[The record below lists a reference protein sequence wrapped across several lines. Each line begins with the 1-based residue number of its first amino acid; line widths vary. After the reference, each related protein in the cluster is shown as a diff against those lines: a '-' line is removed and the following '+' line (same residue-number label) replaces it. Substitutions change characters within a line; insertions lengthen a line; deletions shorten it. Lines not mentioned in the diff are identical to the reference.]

1 MSIWLRKSFFVLLSI
16 LTFGLVSPSQAFLN
30 EENHAFAKNN
40 GKPSSAV
47 ESTSEEVREE
57 ESTLSR
63 DVFIETM
70 LAQAEKNAYE
80 KFGTKIKP
88 VIEDEFKSL
97 ILPKIEKAISDT
109 AVQFPEEDL
118 TSLTISE
125 VPQYAK
131 TEKIFHIYDER
142 SGEDVIRFHVRKD
155 HPPKDGYY
163 FNFHY
168 HTVHDQFQTHHDLG
182 SIFWDKNT
190 PPQWRSVS

>member
-1 MSIWLRKSFFVLLSI
+1 MSIWLKKSFFILLSI

-30 EENHAFAKNN
+30 EENHALAKNN
-40 GKPSSAV
+40 GKPSTV
-47 ESTSEEVREE
+47 ESTPEETREE
-57 ESTLSR
+57 EAALTY

-70 LAQAEKNAYE
+70 LVQAEKNAYE

-88 VIEDEFKSL
+88 VIEDEFRSL
-97 ILPKIEKAISDT
+97 ILPKIEIAIADT
-109 AVQFPEEDL
+109 AAQFPEEDL

-142 SGEDVIRFHVRKD
+142 SGEDIIRFHVRKD

-168 HTVHDQFQTHHDLG
+168 HTVHDQFQAHHELG

-190 PPQWRSVS
+190 PPQWMSVS

>member
-1 MSIWLRKSFFVLLSI
+1 MSIWLKKSFFIILSI

-30 EENHAFAKNN
+30 EENHALAKNN
-40 GKPSSAV
+40 GKPSTV
-47 ESTSEEVREE
+47 ESTPEETREE
-57 ESTLSR
+57 EPALTH
-63 DVFIETM
+63 DVFIESM
-70 LAQAEKNAYE
+70 LVQAEKSAYE

-88 VIEDEFKSL
+88 VIEDEFRSL
-97 ILPKIEKAISDT
+97 ILPNIEKAIADT
-109 AVQFPEEDL
+109 AAQFPEEDL

-142 SGEDVIRFHVRKD
+142 SGEDIIRFHVRKD

-168 HTVHDQFQTHHDLG
+168 HTVHDQFQAHHELG

-190 PPQWRSVS
+190 PPQWMSVS

>member
-1 MSIWLRKSFFVLLSI
+1 MSIWLKKSFFILLSI

-30 EENHAFAKNN
+30 EENHALAKNN
-40 GKPSSAV
+40 GKPATM
-47 ESTSEEVREE
+47 ESTPEETREE
-57 ESTLSR
+57 ESAVSHG
-63 DVFIETM
+63 VFIENM

-97 ILPKIEKAISDT
+97 ILPNIEKAIADT
-109 AVQFPEEDL
+109 ASQFPEEDL

-182 SIFWDKNT
+182 NIYWNKNT
-190 PPQWRSVS
+190 PPQWMSVS

>member
-1 MSIWLRKSFFVLLSI
+1 MSIWLKKSFFILLSI

-30 EENHAFAKNN
+30 EDNHALAKNN
-40 GKPSSAV
+40 GKPSSV
-47 ESTSEEVREE
+47 ESTPEEAREE
-57 ESTLSR
+57 ETVISH

-80 KFGTKIKP
+80 KFGTRIKP

-97 ILPKIEKAISDT
+97 ILPKIEKAIADT
-109 AVQFPEEDL
+109 AAEFPEEDL

-155 HPPKDGYY
+155 HPPMDGYY

-168 HTVHDQFQTHHDLG
+168 HTVHDRFQAHHELG
-182 SIFWDKNT
+182 SIYWDKNT
-190 PPQWRSVS
+190 PPQWMSVS

>member
-1 MSIWLRKSFFVLLSI
+1 MSIWLKKSFFVLLSI
-16 LTFGLVSPSQAFLN
+16 LTFGLVSPTQPFLN
-30 EENHAFAKNN
+30 EENHALAKNN
-40 GKPSSAV
+40 GKPSSV
-47 ESTSEEVREE
+47 EATPEEAREE
-57 ESTLSR
+57 ESVLTH
-63 DVFIETM
+63 VEFIETM
-70 LAQAEKNAYE
+70 LDQAEKNAYE

-88 VIEDEFKSL
+88 IIEDEFRSL
-97 ILPKIEKAISDT
+97 ILPNIERAIADT
-109 AVQFPEEDL
+109 AAQFPEEDL

-168 HTVHDQFQTHHDLG
+168 HTVHDKFLAHHELG
-182 SIFWDKNT
+182 SIYWDKNT
-190 PPQWRSVS
+190 PPQWMSVS

>member
-1 MSIWLRKSFFVLLSI
+1 MSIWLKKSFFILLSI

-30 EENHAFAKNN
+30 EENHALAKNN
-40 GKPSSAV
+40 GKPSTV
-47 ESTSEEVREE
+47 ESTPEETREE
-57 ESTLSR
+57 ELALTH
-63 DVFIETM
+63 DGFIESM
-70 LAQAEKNAYE
+70 LVQAEKNAYE

-88 VIEDEFKSL
+88 VIEDEFRSL
-97 ILPKIEKAISDT
+97 ILPKIEKAIADT
-109 AVQFPEEDL
+109 AAEFPEEDL

-142 SGEDVIRFHVRKD
+142 SGEDIIRFHVRKD

-168 HTVHDQFQTHHDLG
+168 HTVHDSFQAHHELG

-190 PPQWRSVS
+190 PPQWMSVS

>member
-1 MSIWLRKSFFVLLSI
+1 MSIWLKKSFFILLSI

-30 EENHAFAKNN
+30 EENHALAKNN
-40 GKPSSAV
+40 GKPSTV
-47 ESTSEEVREE
+47 ESTPEETREE
-57 ESTLSR
+57 ELALTH
-63 DVFIETM
+63 DGFIESM
-70 LAQAEKNAYE
+70 LVQAEKNAYE

-88 VIEDEFKSL
+88 VIEDEFRSL
-97 ILPKIEKAISDT
+97 ILPKIEKAIADT
-109 AVQFPEEDL
+109 AAEFPEEDL

-142 SGEDVIRFHVRKD
+142 SGEDIIRFHVRKD

-168 HTVHDQFQTHHDLG
+168 HTVHDNFQAHHELG

-190 PPQWRSVS
+190 PPQWMSVS

>member
-1 MSIWLRKSFFVLLSI
+1 MSIWLKKSFFVLLSI

-30 EENHAFAKNN
+30 EENHALAKNN
-40 GKPSSAV
+40 GKPSSL
-47 ESTSEEVREE
+47 ESTPREAREE
-57 ESTLSR
+57 DSVLTH

-70 LAQAEKNAYE
+70 LVQAEKNAYE

-97 ILPKIEKAISDT
+97 ILPNIEKAIADT
-109 AVQFPEEDL
+109 AALFPEEDL

-155 HPPKDGYY
+155 HPPKAGYY

-168 HTVHDQFQTHHDLG
+168 HTVHDQFQAHHELG
-182 SIFWDKNT
+182 SIYWNKNT
-190 PPQWRSVS
+190 PPQWMSVS

>member
-1 MSIWLRKSFFVLLSI
+1 MSIWLKKSFFILLSI

-30 EENHAFAKNN
+30 EENHALAKNN
-40 GKPSSAV
+40 GKPATM
-47 ESTSEEVREE
+47 ESTPEETREE
-57 ESTLSR
+57 ESVVSHS
-63 DVFIETM
+63 VFIENM

-97 ILPKIEKAISDT
+97 ILPNIEKAIADT
-109 AVQFPEEDL
+109 ASQFPEEDL

-182 SIFWDKNT
+182 NIYWNKNT
-190 PPQWRSVS
+190 PPQWMSVS

>member
-30 EENHAFAKNN
+30 EENHALAKNN
-40 GKPSSAV
+40 GKPSSSV

-88 VIEDEFKSL
+88 IIEDEFKSL
-97 ILPKIEKAISDT
+97 ILPKIEKAIEDT
-109 AVQFPEEDL
+109 AVQFPEENL
-118 TSLTISE
+118 SSLTISE

-182 SIFWDKNT
+182 SIYWDKNT

>member
-1 MSIWLRKSFFVLLSI
+1 MSIWLKKSFFILLSI

-30 EENHAFAKNN
+30 EENHALAKNN
-40 GKPSSAV
+40 GKPSTV
-47 ESTSEEVREE
+47 ESTPEETREE
-57 ESTLSR
+57 KAGLTH

-70 LAQAEKNAYE
+70 LVQAEKNAYE

-97 ILPKIEKAISDT
+97 ILPKIEKAIAET
-109 AVQFPEEDL
+109 AAEFPEEDL

-142 SGEDVIRFHVRKD
+142 SGEDIIRFHVRKD

-168 HTVHDQFQTHHDLG
+168 HSVHDQFQAHHELG
-182 SIFWDKNT
+182 SIFWNKNT
-190 PPQWRSVS
+190 PPQWMSVS

>member
-1 MSIWLRKSFFVLLSI
+1 MSIWLKKSFFILLSI

-30 EENHAFAKNN
+30 EENHALAKNN
-40 GKPSSAV
+40 GKPSTV
-47 ESTSEEVREE
+47 ESTPEETREE
-57 ESTLSR
+57 EAGLTH

-70 LAQAEKNAYE
+70 LVQAEKNAYE

-97 ILPKIEKAISDT
+97 ILPKIEIAIAET
-109 AVQFPEEDL
+109 AAEFPEEDL

-142 SGEDVIRFHVRKD
+142 SGEDIIRFHVRKD

-168 HTVHDQFQTHHDLG
+168 HTVHDQFQAHHELG
-182 SIFWDKNT
+182 SIFWNKNT
-190 PPQWRSVS
+190 PPQWMSVS

>member
-1 MSIWLRKSFFVLLSI
+1 MSIWLKKSFFILLSI

-30 EENHAFAKNN
+30 EENHALAKNN
-40 GKPSSAV
+40 GKPSTV
-47 ESTSEEVREE
+47 ETTPEETREE
-57 ESTLSR
+57 EAALTHE
-63 DVFIETM
+63 VFIETM
-70 LAQAEKNAYE
+70 VVQAEKNAYE

-88 VIEDEFKSL
+88 VIEDEFRSL
-97 ILPKIEKAISDT
+97 ILPKIEKAIADT
-109 AVQFPEEDL
+109 AAEFPEEDL

-142 SGEDVIRFHVRKD
+142 SGEDIIRFHVRKD
-155 HPPKDGYY
+155 HPPKDGHY

-168 HTVHDQFQTHHDLG
+168 HTVHDQFQAHHELG

-190 PPQWRSVS
+190 PPQWMSVS

>member
-1 MSIWLRKSFFVLLSI
+1 MSIWLKKSFFILLSI

-30 EENHAFAKNN
+30 EENHALAKNN
-40 GKPSSAV
+40 GKPATV
-47 ESTSEEVREE
+47 ESTPEETREE
-57 ESTLSR
+57 ESFVSH
-63 DVFIETM
+63 DAFIESM

-80 KFGTKIKP
+80 KFGAKIKP

-97 ILPKIEKAISDT
+97 ILPNIEQAIAET
-109 AVQFPEEDL
+109 ASQFPEEDL

-182 SIFWDKNT
+182 SIYWNKNT
-190 PPQWRSVS
+190 PPQWMSVS

>member
-1 MSIWLRKSFFVLLSI
+1 MSIWLKKSFFILLSI

-30 EENHAFAKNN
+30 EQNHTMAKGN
-40 GKPSSAV
+40 GKPSSV
-47 ESTSEEVREE
+47 ESVPEEVLEE
-57 ESTLSR
+57 ESSISHE
-63 DVFIETM
+63 DFIGNM
-70 LAQAEKNAYE
+70 MVQAEKNAYE

-97 ILPKIEKAISDT
+97 ILPKIERAIADT
-109 AVQFPEEDL
+109 AVHFPEEDL

-131 TEKIFHIYDER
+131 TEKIFHIYDQR

-168 HTVHDQFQTHHDLG
+168 HTVHDQFQAHHDLG
-182 SIFWDKNT
+182 SIYWDKNT

>member
-1 MSIWLRKSFFVLLSI
+1 MSIWLKKSFFVLLSI
-16 LTFGLVSPSQAFLN
+16 LTFGLVSPTQPFLN
-30 EENHAFAKNN
+30 EENHALAKNN
-40 GKPSSAV
+40 GKPSSV
-47 ESTSEEVREE
+47 EATPEEAREE
-57 ESTLSR
+57 ESVLTH
-63 DVFIETM
+63 DEFIETM
-70 LAQAEKNAYE
+70 LDQAEKNAYE

-88 VIEDEFKSL
+88 IIEDEFRSL
-97 ILPKIEKAISDT
+97 ILPNIERAIADT
-109 AVQFPEEDL
+109 AAQFPEEDL

-168 HTVHDQFQTHHDLG
+168 HTVHDKFLAHHELG
-182 SIFWDKNT
+182 SIYWDKNT
-190 PPQWRSVS
+190 PPQWMSVS

>member
-1 MSIWLRKSFFVLLSI
+1 MSIWLKKSFFILLSI

-30 EENHAFAKNN
+30 EENHALAKNN
-40 GKPSSAV
+40 GKPATM
-47 ESTSEEVREE
+47 ESTPEETREE
-57 ESTLSR
+57 ESVVSHG
-63 DVFIETM
+63 VFIENM

-97 ILPKIEKAISDT
+97 ILPNIEKAIADT
-109 AVQFPEEDL
+109 ASQFPEEDL

-182 SIFWDKNT
+182 NIYWNKNT
-190 PPQWRSVS
+190 PPQWMSVS

>member
-1 MSIWLRKSFFVLLSI
+1 MSIWLKKSFFILLSI

-30 EENHAFAKNN
+30 EENHALAKNN
-40 GKPSSAV
+40 GKPSTV
-47 ESTSEEVREE
+47 ESTPEETREE
-57 ESTLSR
+57 ESALTH

-70 LAQAEKNAYE
+70 LVQAEKNAYE

-88 VIEDEFKSL
+88 VIENEFRSL
-97 ILPKIEKAISDT
+97 ILPKIEKAIADT
-109 AVQFPEEDL
+109 ATEFPEEDL

-142 SGEDVIRFHVRKD
+142 SGEDIIRFHVRKD

-168 HTVHDQFQTHHDLG
+168 HTVHDQFQSHHELG

-190 PPQWRSVS
+190 PPQWMSVS

>member
-1 MSIWLRKSFFVLLSI
+1 MSIWLKKSFFILLSI

-30 EENHAFAKNN
+30 EENHALAKNN
-40 GKPSSAV
+40 GKPSTV
-47 ESTSEEVREE
+47 ESTPEETREE
-57 ESTLSR
+57 ESALTH

-70 LAQAEKNAYE
+70 LLQAEKNAYE

-88 VIEDEFKSL
+88 VIENEFRSL
-97 ILPKIEKAISDT
+97 ILPKIEKAIADT
-109 AVQFPEEDL
+109 ATEFPEEDL

-142 SGEDVIRFHVRKD
+142 SGEDIIRFHVRKD

-168 HTVHDQFQTHHDLG
+168 HTVHDQFQAHHELG

-190 PPQWRSVS
+190 PPQWMSVS

>member
-1 MSIWLRKSFFVLLSI
+1 MSIWLKKSFFILLSI

-30 EENHAFAKNN
+30 EGNHALAKNN
-40 GKPSSAV
+40 GKPSSV
-47 ESTSEEVREE
+47 ESTTEEAREE
-57 ESTLSR
+57 EPVISH

-70 LAQAEKNAYE
+70 LVQAEKNAYE

-88 VIEDEFKSL
+88 VIEDEFRSL
-97 ILPKIEKAISDT
+97 ILPKIEVAIADT
-109 AVQFPEEDL
+109 AAQFPEEDL

-168 HTVHDQFQTHHDLG
+168 HTVHDQFQTHHELG
-182 SIFWDKNT
+182 SIYWDKNT
-190 PPQWRSVS
+190 PPQWMSVS

>member
-1 MSIWLRKSFFVLLSI
+1 MSIWLKKSFFILLSI

-30 EENHAFAKNN
+30 EQNHTMAKGN
-40 GKPSSAV
+40 GKPSSV
-47 ESTSEEVREE
+47 ESVPEEVLEE
-57 ESTLSR
+57 ESSISHE
-63 DVFIETM
+63 DFIGNM
-70 LAQAEKNAYE
+70 MVQAEKNAYE

-97 ILPKIEKAISDT
+97 ILPKIEKAIADT

-131 TEKIFHIYDER
+131 TEKIFHIYDQR

-168 HTVHDQFQTHHDLG
+168 HTVHDQFQAHHDLG
-182 SIFWDKNT
+182 SIYWDKNT